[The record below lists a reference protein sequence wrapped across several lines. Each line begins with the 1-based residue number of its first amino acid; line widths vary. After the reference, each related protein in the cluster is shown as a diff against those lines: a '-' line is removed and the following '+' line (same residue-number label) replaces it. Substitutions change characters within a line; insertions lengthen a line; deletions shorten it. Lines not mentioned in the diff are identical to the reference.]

1 MTDKFEIKQ
10 KLQELMG
17 KAQVEVKKTA
27 KIGMKMLSASKT
39 NNEINKY
46 YEDLGIYIYQAVKT
60 GAVQLSQPE
69 VHDFVTKI
77 DERIAQLKNLEKDMA
92 SIKQSSKKNM

>member
-46 YEDLGIYIYQAVKT
+46 YEDLGTYIYQQVKK
-60 GAVQLSQPE
+60 GELRLENPPAQK
-69 VHDFVTKI
+69 FIAKI
-77 DERIAQLKNLEKDMA
+77 DETIKQLKLLEQDMEE
-92 SIKQSSKKNM
+92 IKKRSK